1 MHRVADLIGAPFR
14 DGGRGPDAYDCWGLV
29 REVYKRYGVELPDY
43 QGCCYDF
50 VRFYEGFLEER
61 PRWVRHEPPDI
72 PIPAVAAIRF
82 NAPVVNHVGVYVCEG
97 KFLHTREKTGVVLE
111 DIRSPAWRHRLEG
124 FYSWPLRSRS

>member
-1 MHRVADLIGAPFR
+1 MHRVTDLIGAPFR

-72 PIPAVAAIRF
+72 HIPAVAAIRF
-82 NAPVVNHVGVYVCEG
+82 NAPVVNHVGVYVCDG